1 MAGSTVLIGV
11 ANEGEISIEID
22 VIKNWQI
29 SKITYFSD
37 VVYFKSDNSF
47 YSMKRNDFK
56 QIFNK

>member
-1 MAGSTVLIGV
+1 MAGNTVLIGV
-11 ANEGEISIEID
+11 ANEGEMSIEVD
-22 VIKNWQI
+22 QIKNWEV

-37 VVYFKSDNSF
+37 MVYFKSDNNY